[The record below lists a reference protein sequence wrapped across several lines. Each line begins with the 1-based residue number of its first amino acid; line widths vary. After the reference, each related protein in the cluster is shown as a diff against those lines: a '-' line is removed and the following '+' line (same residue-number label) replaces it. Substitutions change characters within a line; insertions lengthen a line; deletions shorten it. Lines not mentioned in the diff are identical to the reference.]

1 MLSSRPTTTQDV
13 AGREAASCNSAEGTR
28 IRITTDRFVSDE
40 QEHAIRAVPHFAR
53 SIYRDMDTNGA
64 LDFYLRRY
72 IGPLGAFIDIRADDV
87 VADIGT
93 GYGWLA
99 IAFALCTPA
108 RIVAV
113 DDDEARLEA
122 ARTIA
127 GILRVAHRID
137 WRLGALGQLPL
148 VDREARVAYCVE
160 VIEHI
165 GRSRPAIRDLGRIC
179 DEVLVITT
187 PNLLFPII
195 AHDTRLPFCHW
206 LPLGLRARY
215 AALCG
220 RTSSQHSNLFWSP
233 MGLLR
238 ELPDFRVTSRFLHYS
253 SRRDYLATFPFYLP
267 YVGGGMRR
275 GDGYLKS
282 IYYAAASLLGRYSL
296 YVMPSLACTLR
307 RARANRARGGDA
319 G

>member
-1 MLSSRPTTTQDV
+1 MRIQGLLR
-13 AGREAASCNSAEGTR
+13 REPASCSSAEGTR
-28 IRITTDRFVSDE
+28 IRADRPVSEE
-40 QEHAIRAVPHFAR
+40 QERAIRAVPHFAR
-53 SIYRDMDTNGA
+53 GIYRDMDINGA

-72 IGPLGAFIDIRADDV
+72 VGPLGAFIDIRADDV

-127 GILRVAHRID
+127 GILRVADRID

-148 VDREARVAYCVE
+148 VDREARVAYCIE

-165 GRSRPAIRDLGRIC
+165 GRSRPVIRDLGRIC

-187 PNLLFPII
+187 PNLLFPVI
-195 AHDTRLPFCHW
+195 AHDTRLPFCHCA
-206 LPLGLRARY
+206 ARI
-215 AALCG
+215 A
-220 RTSSQHSNLFWSP
+220 R
-233 MGLLR
+233 
-238 ELPDFRVTSRFLHYS
+238 
-253 SRRDYLATFPFYLP
+253 
-267 YVGGGMRR
+267 
-275 GDGYLKS
+275 
-282 IYYAAASLLGRYSL
+282 
-296 YVMPSLACTLR
+296 TLR
-307 RARANRARGGDA
+307 SALRTHALSALQSFLVTDGPTA
-319 G
+319 GAA

>member
-1 MLSSRPTTTQDV
+1 MTTQ
-13 AGREAASCNSAEGTR
+13 GLPKREPASCNGAEGTR
-28 IRITTDRFVSDE
+28 LRTTADRFVSDE
-40 QEHAIRAVPHFAR
+40 QERAIRAVPHFAR
-53 SIYRDMDTNGA
+53 GVYRDIDINGA
-64 LDFYLRRY
+64 LDFYQRRY
-72 IGPLGAFIDIRADDV
+72 IGPLGAFVDLRADDV

-99 IAFALCTPA
+99 IAFALHTPA

-113 DDDEARLEA
+113 DNDEARLEA
-122 ARTIA
+122 ARAIA
-127 GILRVAHRID
+127 GILRVADRID
-137 WRLGALGQLPL
+137 WRLGALGRLPL
-148 VDREARVAYCVE
+148 VDREARVAYCIE

-165 GRSRPAIRDLGRIC
+165 GRSRPAIHDLGRIC
-179 DEVLVITT
+179 DEVLVITS

-238 ELPDFRVTSRFLHYS
+238 ELPDFKVTSRFLHYS

-267 YVGGGMRR
+267 YEGGGMRG
-275 GDGYLKS
+275 GDEYLKS

-307 RARANRARGGDA
+307 RASENRVRGGDA

>member
-1 MLSSRPTTTQDV
+1 MTPQGLPK
-13 AGREAASCNSAEGTR
+13 REPASCNGAEGARLRTTADR
-28 IRITTDRFVSDE
+28 IVSDE
-40 QEHAIRAVPHFAR
+40 QERAIRAVSHFAR
-53 SIYRDMDTNGA
+53 GVYRDIDINWA
-64 LDFYLRRY
+64 LDFYQRRY
-72 IGPLGAFIDIRADDV
+72 IGPLGAFVDIRADDV

-113 DDDEARLEA
+113 DNDEARLEA
-122 ARTIA
+122 ARAIA
-127 GILRVAHRID
+127 SILRVADRID

-148 VDREARVAYCVE
+148 VDREARVAYCIE

-165 GRSRPAIRDLGRIC
+165 GRSRPAIHDLGRIC
-179 DEVLVITT
+179 DEVLVITS

-220 RTSSQHSNLFWSP
+220 RSSSQHSNLFWSP

-238 ELPDFRVTSRFLHYS
+238 ELPDFNVTSRFLHYS
-253 SRRDYLATFPFYLP
+253 SRRDYLATFPLYMP
-267 YVGGGMRR
+267 YVDGGMRR

-307 RARANRARGGDA
+307 RASENRPRSCDA
-319 G
+319 E

>member
-1 MLSSRPTTTQDV
+1 MTTQDL
-13 AGREAASCNSAEGTR
+13 ARRAAASCNSGEGTR
-28 IRITTDRFVSDE
+28 IRATADRFVSDE

-53 SIYRDMDTNGA
+53 SVYRDMDTNGA

-72 IGPLGAFIDIRADDV
+72 IGPLGAFVDIRADDV
-87 VADIGT
+87 VADIGA

-127 GILRVAHRID
+127 GTLRVADRID

-148 VDREARVAYCVE
+148 VDREARVVYCVE

-187 PNLLFPII
+187 PNLLFPIV

-238 ELPDFRVTSRFLHYS
+238 ELPDFNVTSRFLHYS

-267 YVGGGMRR
+267 YEGGGMRG
-275 GDGYLKS
+275 GDEYLKS

-307 RARANRARGGDA
+307 RASENRVRGGDA